1 MWKLLADMTPEKL
14 ASCID
19 FSYIT
24 DAITKKEAIEILK
37 KNESTKHIKIQN
49 LIKNGQRAY
58 TTSAGWLGYS
68 DEKKKNSAKKQKRWV

>member
-14 ASCID
+14 TSCID

-37 KNESTKHIKIQN
+37 KMNLQNILEFKI
-49 LIKNGQRAY
+49 
-58 TTSAGWLGYS
+58 
-68 DEKKKNSAKKQKRWV
+68 